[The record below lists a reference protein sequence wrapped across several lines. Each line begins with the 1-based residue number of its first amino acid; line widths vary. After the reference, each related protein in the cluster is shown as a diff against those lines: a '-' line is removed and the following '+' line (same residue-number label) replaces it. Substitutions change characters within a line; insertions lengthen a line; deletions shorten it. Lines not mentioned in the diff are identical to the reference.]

1 MSQVFLC
8 GLSGGSGKHDGE
20 SGGDLTPY
28 TVTLITNMPD
38 AGSVEFT
45 SNGHSGT
52 SASLTGE
59 QTVTFKAVSNPGY
72 QFVGWY
78 VGETL
83 ISTDAIYTAG
93 YTVSSE
99 TTIEGRFRVQ
109 TITPFTVTADNRD
122 KVGYKGSYF
131 EELTIPET
139 FQDSDGTLYKVTA
152 IGDSAFYECNLQS
165 VTIPASVTSIGD
177 SAFYGCGSLMN
188 VTFGDNSQ
196 LATIGNEAFR
206 NCYELNIEIP
216 DSVTS
221 IGHYAFYDCAHGFV
235 NITIPASVTSIGDEA
250 FMSCYNVTLITVLAE
265 TPPMLG
271 YDVFDTSSLAA
282 IRVPDD
288 AVDTYKSAE
297 GWSDY
302 SDLIISVA
310 DVAPF
315 TVTESNR
322 DKVGYTEDEYLNLVI
337 PETFQD
343 SDGTS
348 YKVTSIGNSAFSWC
362 SNLARVTIP
371 ASVTSIGDNAFY
383 YCEGLRAITIL
394 AETPPTFGYDALEDT
409 SSLEEIKVPGS
420 SVSAYKASE
429 GWSDYADLIV
439 GIVDSTPY
447 TVTLT
452 TNIAEAGTVEFTS
465 DGHSGTSITVTG
477 EQTLTFS
484 ATCNSDYQFLG
495 WYDGTTL
502 ISTDAV
508 YTDGYTVYG
517 ETTIEGRF
525 KSIYTSFTV
534 TSSNRNKVGYTGEDN
549 EILIIPETFKDSNGT
564 LYKVTAINDEAFANC
579 NKLISVTIPASVVR
593 IQNPFY
599 RCDNLRIIT
608 VLAET
613 PPTLTWT
620 LNNSSSSSAFTAIR
634 VPANAVNAYKAA
646 NGWSDYADIIIAIG
660 EAISFTVTNDNRDKI
675 GYTEDENLNLVIP
688 ETFQDLDGAL
698 YRVIAID
705 NDAFFYHE
713 NLVSVTIPSSVTSI
727 GDFAFSMCEN
737 ITTITVLAETPPTL
751 GSDALPYAG
760 GTFTA
765 IKVPASSVDAYKSA
779 EGWSDYTDI
788 IIGIG
793 GVPSFTVTESNR
805 DKVGYMGGLD
815 EDLIIPETFQDT
827 DGTSYRV
834 TSIGETAFSN
844 CSNLASIT
852 IPASVTFI
860 DDYPFDG
867 CYNLTTITVLAETPP
882 TLDTST
888 LGDGIDALTTIRVPA
903 TSVDAYKTA
912 YGWSNYTDKI
922 VAIDNVS

>member
-59 QTVTFKAVSNPGY
+59 QTLTFKAVSNPGY

-99 TTIEGRFRVQ
+99 TTIEARFRVQ

-122 KVGYKGSYF
+122 KVGYKGSWD
-131 EELTIPET
+131 EELIIPET

-152 IGDSAFYECNLQS
+152 IGDSAFYGSEQLRS
-165 VTIPASVTSIGD
+165 VAIPASVTSIGD
-177 SAFYGCGSLMN
+177 SAFYGCGMLTN

-288 AVDTYKSAE
+288 AVDTYKAAN

-322 DKVGYTEDEYLNLVI
+322 DKVGYTEDEYLNLII

-343 SDGTS
+343 SDGSS
-348 YKVTSIGNSAFSWC
+348 YRVTSIGNSAFSWC

-371 ASVTSIGDNAFY
+371 ASVTSIGDDAFH
-383 YCEGLRAITIL
+383 YCEGLRAITVL
-394 AETPPTFGYDALEDT
+394 AETPPTFGYWALEDT
-409 SSLEEIKVPGS
+409 PSLEEIKVPGS
-420 SVSAYKASE
+420 SVSAYKAAE

-452 TNIAEAGTVEFTS
+452 INIAKAGSVEFTS

-495 WYDGTTL
+495 WYDSETL

-525 KSIYTSFTV
+525 KSIYTSFSV

-564 LYKVTAINDEAFANC
+564 LYRVTTISDSAFSNC
-579 NKLISVTIPASVVR
+579 DNLISVTIPASVVY
-593 IQNPFY
+593 IKNPFY
-599 RCDNLRIIT
+599 NCDNLRIIT

-613 PPTLTWT
+613 PPTLTST

-646 NGWSDYADIIIAIG
+646 AGWSDYADIIIAIG
-660 EAISFTVTNDNRDKI
+660 EAISFTVTSDNRDKV
-675 GYTEDENLNLVIP
+675 GYKGDLDENLVIP
-688 ETFQDLDGAL
+688 ETFQDTDGTL
-698 YRVIAID
+698 YKVVAI
-705 NDAFFYHE
+705 NYDAFFNCQ
-713 NLVSVTIPSSVTSI
+713 NLVSVTIPSSVTNI
-727 GDFAFSMCEN
+727 GDFAFSMCGN
-737 ITTITVLAETPPTL
+737 VTTITVLAETPPTL
-751 GSDALPYAG
+751 GYDVFDTSSLN
-760 GTFTA
+760 A
-765 IKVPASSVDAYKSA
+765 IRVPAVSVDAYKAA
-779 EGWSDYTDI
+779 EGWSNYGDL

-793 GVPSFTVTESNR
+793 GAPSFTITESNR
-805 DKVGYMGGLD
+805 DKVGYTGDLD
-815 EDLIIPETFQDT
+815 ENLIIPETFQDT

-882 TLDTST
+882 TLDTSM